1 MMRKINRAITD
12 FNEICELID
21 RCDTIRLGF
30 CDGEE
35 AYIVPLSF
43 GWETEDNA
51 LIFYVHGAKEG
62 RRHNL
67 ARSAKRCCVE
77 ADVLHKYVEL
87 EGGAQT
93 ADYESFIGSGTI
105 EEISGE
111 EAVHALELLS
121 RHCGFE
127 KMGCTQAV
135 VDITCVEKI
144 VVRDFS
150 AKRRFKPSER

>member
-1 MMRKINRAITD
+1 MRKSKREVTD
-12 FNEICELID
+12 LKEICGIID

-30 CDGEE
+30 CDGDE

-43 GWETEDNA
+43 GWEEKDGA
-51 LIFYVHGAKEG
+51 LVFYVHGAKEG
-62 RRHNL
+62 RRHEL

-77 ADVLHKYVEL
+77 ADILNRYVEL
-87 EGGAQT
+87 ESGDQT
-93 ADYESFIGSGTI
+93 ADYESFIGTGSI
-105 EEISGE
+105 EEISGD
-111 EAVHALELLS
+111 EAVHGLELLC

-135 VDITCVEKI
+135 VGITCVEKI
-144 VVRDFS
+144 VVREFS